1 MIFMNNN
8 TKKIIFILFII
19 ILQIFCIF
27 QSSIQITGNS
37 LDHQYRKIT
46 ETKAELWE
54 KEGRMTE
61 EEIEEKRKELNK
73 KIEEYNKGVEFYN
86 KKAKFSIFS
95 KEKECIE
102 VEDVTEYRCPDFYR
116 G

>member
-1 MIFMNNN
+1 MISMNSN
-8 TKKIIFILFII
+8 TKKMILILFII

-27 QSSIQITGNS
+27 QSPIQITGNS
-37 LDHQYRKIT
+37 LDRKYRKIT

-61 EEIEEKRKELNK
+61 EEMGKRRKELNK
-73 KIEEYNKGVEFYN
+73 EIEEYNKGVEFYN

-95 KEKECIE
+95 KEKECMEIE
-102 VEDVTEYRCPDFYR
+102 EITEYRCPDFYR

>member
-1 MIFMNNN
+1 MN
-8 TKKIIFILFII
+8 
-19 ILQIFCIF
+19 
-27 QSSIQITGNS
+27 NS

-46 ETKAELWE
+46 EIKAEIWD
-54 KEGRMTE
+54 KEGRIME
-61 EEIEEKRKELNK
+61 EEIGERKKELNK
-73 KIEEYNKGVEFYN
+73 KIEEYNKGVESYN

-102 VEDVTEYRCPDFYR
+102 VEEITEYRYPDFYR

>member
-1 MIFMNNN
+1 MNSN
-8 TKKIIFILFII
+8 TKKIILILFII
-19 ILQIFCIF
+19 ILQIFYIF

-46 ETKAELWE
+46 EIKAELWE

-61 EEIEEKRKELNK
+61 ERMGKRRKELRK
-73 KIEEYNKGVEFYN
+73 MIEEYNKGVEFYN
-86 KKAKFSIFS
+86 KKAKFSIFL

-102 VEDVTEYRCPDFYR
+102 IEEITEYKCPDFYR